1 MGRMGCKRLGG
12 SLVDIGGTT
21 GGLNA
26 LLLGLSEFLDVAVHR
41 VLHAGGQHPS
51 VGIGRQGCR
60 HQCQCGASGSRG
72 TYEDNSDLGSHGD

>member
-1 MGRMGCKRLGG
+1 MGCKRLGG

-51 VGIGRQGCR
+51 VGIGR
-60 HQCQCGASGSRG
+60 
-72 TYEDNSDLGSHGD
+72 